1 MFNAKCQGHTF
12 QIGLKVNSGQNIR
25 QNIYRVYIYKYIYT
39 KENLWLHTWLE
50 QGLDGARVRAQQ

>member
-12 QIGLKVNSGQNIR
+12 QIVLKVNCGQNIR
-25 QNIYRVYIYKYIYT
+25 QKHIYGIYT

-50 QGLDGARVRAQQ
+50 QRLDGARVRARIR